1 MDWPL
6 MRFLTVIF
14 CLVGIGVGLGYK
26 MVTDPEWKVSSVE
39 TYSKQG
45 R

>member
-1 MDWPL
+1 

-14 CLVGIGVGLGYK
+14 CLVGIGVGLGY
-26 MVTDPEWKVSSVE
+26 MLVTDPDWKVSGQE
-39 TYSKQG
+39 AYSEQG